1 MRNNNKANSVAV
13 VVPQS
18 HQTPAKLET
27 IDPWGQG
34 QMALDFV
41 EANSVAVIPHSEEAY
56 LAFEQ
61 DINTQSPAKE
71 SIEDAWLVMVNQAI
85 EDGLECRNWESST
98 LAYNCES
105 SCKACAN

>member
-13 VVPQS
+13 AVPKS
-18 HQTPAKLET
+18 HETPAKLET

-41 EANSVAVIPHSEEAY
+41 EANSVAVIPHDEEAY

-61 DINTQSPAKE
+61 DINTPSPAKE
-71 SIEDAWLVMVNQAI
+71 SIEDAWLAEMTKAI
-85 EDGLECRNWESST
+85 EDGLECRNWDSST

-105 SCKACAN
+105 SCRACAN